1 MRRSEPGPCIVAV
14 VVAYRPEPA
23 RFARVLQALRGQV
36 DEIVVVDNAQ
46 GTGLD
51 GVTFGDGLE
60 RIDMHGNAGIGAAQ
74 NAGLRQAFAHGASHA
89 LLLDHDSVSAHDMVA
104 VLFDA
109 WQRLAADGQRIA
121 AVGANPCD
129 PRRPGSTAF
138 VRIVGARVQ
147 RVPVADTAAVVD
159 VSYLIG
165 SGSLISAA
173 AFQAVGPM
181 EERLFIDYVDTEWG
195 LRAGQRGW
203 RCYGVAAA
211 RLDHT
216 LGDEPVAALG
226 TTLSR
231 HSPLRNYYIVRNMV
245 WLARASALPL
255 QWKWAE
261 GLRSIGRAAAW
272 VLLTPPRGERLRAI
286 WRGLRDGLRGRLGAA
301 GG

>member
-1 MRRSEPGPCIVAV
+1 MTRGLPMLRIVAV
-14 VVAYRPEPA
+14 VVTYRPEPA
-23 RFARVLQALRGQV
+23 RLARLLAALREQV
-36 DEIVVVDNAQ
+36 DEIVVVDNGQ
-46 GTGLD
+46 GAGLD
-51 GVTFGDGLE
+51 GVAFGHGLHH
-60 RIDMHGNAGIGAAQ
+60 IDMHGNAGIAAAQ
-74 NAGLRQAFAHGASHA
+74 NAGLRHAFAHGASHG
-89 LLLDHDSVSAHDMVA
+89 LLLDHDSIPADGMVA
-104 VLFDA
+104 ALFDA

-129 PRRPGSTAF
+129 PRRPGGAAF
-138 VRIVGARVQ
+138 VRIAAGRVQ
-147 RVPVADTAAVVD
+147 RVSMPDAAAVVD

-203 RCYGVAAA
+203 RCYGVGAA
-211 RLDHT
+211 RLEHT

-226 TTLSR
+226 ATLSR

-255 QWKWAE
+255 HWKCAE

-272 VLLTPPRGERLRAI
+272 VALTPPRGERLRAV